1 MLAVVLSLAA
11 AFAFSFAAMLISR
24 LQGQVGPFQL
34 GRWQMAM
41 AFVMTAAASLALG
54 GWRGVTAQQFTYL
67 AASSAAGIML
77 ASATYFA
84 AIHAAGPRIT
94 AVLFSLASPFGLIF
108 GYLFLGEVVGPL
120 QGTGIALI
128 LSGILLAVMVAD
140 PGDRPTKPLWQGIV
154 LGVITSLGQA
164 AGTLLA
170 RPAMAEGVE
179 PFTAMAIR
187 SGLGAL
193 FFILLMVLPFARAAR
208 MPDARG
214 LWTIGGSAFLGIF
227 LGMSL
232 MMAALSTGQVGIV
245 ATLTSTTPVLIL
257 PLIWITTGRPPALA
271 GWIGAVLAVIGTGLI
286 SLGM

>member
-11 AFAFSFAAMLISR
+11 ALAFSFAAMLISG
-24 LQGQVGPFQL
+24 LQGRVGPFQL
-34 GRWQMAM
+34 GRWQMGL
-41 AFVMTAAASLALG
+41 AFLMTAAASLTFG
-54 GWRGVTAQQFTYL
+54 GWRGVTGDQFAYL

-77 ASATYFA
+77 ASTTYFA

-94 AVLFSLASPFGLIF
+94 AVLFSLASPFGLIL
-108 GYLFLGEVVGPL
+108 GYAFLGEIVSPL
-120 QGTGIALI
+120 QGAGIALI
-128 LSGILLAVMVAD
+128 LAGILLAVMVAD
-140 PGDRPTKPLWQGIV
+140 PGDRPTKPLWQGAV
-154 LGVITSLGQA
+154 LGIITSLGQA

-170 RPAMAEGVE
+170 RPAMATGVE

-193 FFILLMVLPFARAAR
+193 FFIMLMSLPFARAAR
-208 MPDARG
+208 LPDVRS

-257 PLIWITTGRPPALA
+257 PLIWATTGRAPALA
-271 GWIGAVLAVIGTGLI
+271 GWIGAGLAVLGTALI
-286 SLGM
+286 SLGT

>member
-24 LQGQVGPFQL
+24 LQGKVGPFQL

-41 AFVMTAAASLALG
+41 AFAMTAAVSLALG
-54 GWRGVTAQQFTYL
+54 GWHGVTGSQFAYL

-77 ASATYFA
+77 ASTTYFA

-94 AVLFSLASPFGLIF
+94 AVLFSLAAPFGLIL
-108 GYLFLGEVVGPL
+108 GYLFLGEVVNAM
-120 QGTGIALI
+120 QGAGIALI
-128 LSGILLAVMVAD
+128 LTGILLAVLVAD
-140 PGDRPTKPLWQGIV
+140 PGDRPTKPLWHGIL

-170 RPAMAEGVE
+170 RPAMATGVE
-179 PFTAMAIR
+179 AFTAMAIR

-193 FFILLMVLPFARAAR
+193 FFIALMILPFARAAR
-208 MPDARG
+208 MPDAHS
-214 LWTIGGSAFLGIF
+214 LWTIGGSAFAGIF

-232 MMAALSTGQVGIV
+232 MMAALSSGQVGIV

-257 PLIWITTGRPPALA
+257 PLIWITTGRAPALA
-271 GWIGAVLAVIGTGLI
+271 GWIGAGLAVLGTGLI

>member
-11 AFAFSFAAMLISR
+11 ALTFSFAAMLISR
-24 LQGQVGPFQL
+24 LQGRVGPFQL
-34 GRWQMAM
+34 GRWQMGM
-41 AFVMTAAASLALG
+41 AFLMTAAASLSLG
-54 GWRGVTAQQFTYL
+54 GWRGVTWDQFLFL
-67 AASSAAGIML
+67 AASSSLGIML
-77 ASATYFA
+77 ASTTYFA

-94 AVLFSLASPFGLIF
+94 AILFSLAAPFGLIL
-108 GYLFLGEVVGPL
+108 GYLFLGEVVGRL
-120 QGTGIALI
+120 QGAGIVLI

-140 PGDRPTKPLWQGIV
+140 PGDRPAKPLWHGVV

-164 AGTLLA
+164 GGTLLA
-170 RPAMAEGVE
+170 RPAMASGVE

-193 FFILLMVLPFARAAR
+193 FFMALVILPFARASR
-208 MPDARG
+208 LPDVRE
-214 LWTIGGSAFLGIF
+214 LWAIGGSAFLGIF

-257 PLIWITTGRPPALA
+257 PLIWVTTGRRPALA
-271 GWIGAVLAVIGTGLI
+271 GWIGAGMAVLGTALI